1 MEYKK
6 PINRYY
12 FYLCRYYRVTFS
24 IMPFNIRLH
33 FMAKDMKDAGTILD
47 TVSKILQVVNSDSV
61 NGATKNKLMYEVSLS
76 NAQLNDYVTMLIERD
91 LLHYD
96 LQAHAFKIT
105 EKGLR
110 FLKTYNQM
118 YDMIKAQV

>member
-1 MEYKK
+1 
-6 PINRYY
+6 
-12 FYLCRYYRVTFS
+12 
-24 IMPFNIRLH
+24 MPFNTRFLLIVKGMEYVETRL
-33 FMAKDMKDAGTILD
+33 DIVSQILE
-47 TVSKILQVVNSDSV
+47 VANSGGSGD
-61 NGATKNKLMYEVSLS
+61 GATKNKLMYEVSIS
-76 NAQLNDYVTMLIERD
+76 PAQLNEYMMILTERD

-96 LQAHAFKIT
+96 RQTHTLRIT

>member
-1 MEYKK
+1 
-6 PINRYY
+6 
-12 FYLCRYYRVTFS
+12 
-24 IMPFNIRLH
+24 
-33 FMAKDMKDAGTILD
+33 MKYVETKLDIISQILE
-47 TVSKILQVVNSDSV
+47 VANSSSEDG
-61 NGATKNKLMYEVSLS
+61 GATKNRLMYEVSLS
-76 NAQLNDYVTMLIERD
+76 HAQLDEYVMMLTERD

-96 LQAHAFKIT
+96 RQMHTLRIT

>member
-1 MEYKK
+1 MKYVE
-6 PINRYY
+6 
-12 FYLCRYYRVTFS
+12 T
-24 IMPFNIRLH
+24 RL
-33 FMAKDMKDAGTILD
+33 DIISQILE
-47 TVSKILQVVNSDSV
+47 VANSSNGD
-61 NGATKNKLMYEVSLS
+61 GATKNRLMYEVSLS
-76 NAQLNDYVTMLIERD
+76 HAQLDEYAMILTERD

-96 LQAHAFKIT
+96 RQMHTLRIT

>member
-1 MEYKK
+1 
-6 PINRYY
+6 
-12 FYLCRYYRVTFS
+12 
-24 IMPFNIRLH
+24 
-33 FMAKDMKDAGTILD
+33 
-47 TVSKILQVVNSDSV
+47 
-61 NGATKNKLMYEVSLS
+61 
-76 NAQLNDYVTMLIERD
+76 MLTERD

-96 LQAHAFKIT
+96 RQMHTLRIT

>member
-1 MEYKK
+1 
-6 PINRYY
+6 
-12 FYLCRYYRVTFS
+12 
-24 IMPFNIRLH
+24 MPFNVRLH
-33 FMAKDMKDAGTILD
+33 FIAKDMKYAGTILD
-47 TVSKILQVVNSDSV
+47 TVNQILEVVNNDRG

-76 NAQLNDYVTMLIERD
+76 NAQLNDYVSMLTERD
-91 LLHYD
+91 LLHFD
-96 LQAHAFKIT
+96 RQTHTFKIT